1 MSDNIVTAYLSEFG
15 ALERSKLVDIFEAWE
30 KYGLPT
36 DFSESE
42 VVAMFNKNS
51 GKVFLSNEDY
61 EVAVLENGALVSF
74 YVLPS
79 GLEGTFTE
87 LYHDSTIEEWNS
99 WDDEDRSYVNNL
111 LVNMR
116 AAFELRSN

>member
-1 MSDNIVTAYLSEFG
+1 MSDLIVTAYLSEFG
-15 ALERSKLVDIFEAWE
+15 ALERSKLVDILEAWE

-36 DFSESE
+36 DFSDSE
-42 VVAMFNKNS
+42 VVTMFNKNS

-111 LVNMR
+111 LVNRR